1 MTSERMKDWIVK
13 TSKNVLIDGV
23 LYEPR
28 VYTDTFTLTSANQNI
43 VAGTPNIFVNGEQ
56 FPVILKWLTAY
67 PILGTCESGP
77 RLQEPAPKAPQAP
90 GCTCLPD
97 PRLIQRVGMR
107 VKYHDQYYMSRTFA
121 PVPLWHNTQTA
132 TPAYEAP
139 STSAW
144 DFDMPVVLS
153 SRDSLAVT
161 VASLVAG
168 ETCTPVVRV
177 EVGFHGLGL
186 LSQRPYFLQGTIDLS
201 STVQTTLSTTF
212 FRNDGSEPIVLMG
225 AVIAQTLAS
234 GDVGTTLP
242 LSTLNVQIRQ
252 VGNGTNAN
260 WVQAPVT
267 QNGRVP
273 AVLLGQKAG
282 FSVVHELPGEGWNWR
297 PGEGVEIDMQNLGI
311 PPLTP
316 AQEQPQEQIIT
327 VGVAIVGY
335 IAVQ

>member
-28 VYTDTFTLTSANQNI
+28 VYTDSFTISSANQNI

-56 FPVILKWLTAY
+56 FPVILKWVTAFA
-67 PILGTCESGP
+67 IAGESRSG
-77 RLQEPAPKAPQAP
+77 AA
-90 GCTCLPD
+90 PD

-121 PVPLWHNTQTA
+121 PIPLWHNTQTA
-132 TPAYEAP
+132 APAYEAP

-161 VASLVAG
+161 VSSAVAG
-168 ETCTPVVRV
+168 SLAAPSVRV

-186 LSQRPYFLQGTIDLS
+186 LSQRPYFLQGTIDLTS
-201 STVQTTLSTTF
+201 NVQTTLSTTF

-225 AVIAQTLAS
+225 AVVSQTLTS

-242 LSTLNVQIRQ
+242 LATLDLQIRQ

-260 WVQAPVT
+260 WVQAPIT

-273 AVLLGQKAG
+273 GTLLGTKAG
-282 FSVVHELPGEGWNWR
+282 YAVVHELPGEGWNWR
-297 PGEGVEIDMQNLGI
+297 PGEGVEIDMQNLGL
-311 PPLTP
+311 PS
-316 AQEQPQEQIIT
+316 QT
-327 VGVAIVGY
+327 VATIGVAVLGY